1 MGVAK
6 KATARGITVHP
17 TAIVDPRAELA
28 AGVEICPYAVIGP
41 HVRLMEGVR
50 VAAHAVIDGRTVIGA
65 GSQIFPFASIGQIPQ
80 DLKYKGEPSELVIG
94 ANNTIREYVTMNPGT
109 TGGGMVTRVGSHGLF
124 MVGVHIAHD
133 CQVGDHV
140 VMANNATLAGHVE
153 VGDWAFFGG
162 LCAVHQ
168 FARVGRHAMIGGMSG
183 VEHDVIPYGSVM
195 GNRARLAGLNIVGL
209 KRRGFTR
216 EQIHTLRTAYRL
228 LFAQEGTMAERLS
241 DVEEIYHDNEVVME
255 IVAFIRADSS
265 RAICQPGPGD
275 VE

>member
-1 MGVAK
+1 MRVAK
-6 KATARGITVHP
+6 EATARGITVHS
-17 TAIVDPRAELA
+17 TAIVDARAELA
-28 AGVEICPYAVIGP
+28 TDVEIGPYAVIGP

-65 GSQIFPFASIGQIPQ
+65 GTRIFPFASIGQIPQ
-80 DLKYKGEPSELVIG
+80 DLKYKGEPSELVVG

-133 CQVGDHV
+133 CKVGDHV